1 MVRLPAN
8 VMYAPKDF
16 VKTLLTSPWRTA
28 AFHVQVSHLCYFSS
42 TIEQRRRHSY
52 NANEIKTRI
61 MTIFSL
67 GVNALKFWME
77 FRCLVG
83 FSFHDSMIIQEVQ
96 PLRHAI
102 NSSSILRGRST
113 TAIYSNA
120 VFLRLT
126 PRKCLSLIGS
136 WFNCPSMF
144 WSVKIIISTVH
155 NHTVYNIQSY
165 A

>member
-1 MVRLPAN
+1 MVGLPAN

-16 VKTLLTSPWRTA
+16 VKTLLTAPWRTA
-28 AFHVQVSHLCYFSS
+28 AFHVQVSHLCYFSA
-42 TIEQRRRHSY
+42 TIEQRKRHSY
-52 NANEIKTRI
+52 NASKIKTRI

-83 FSFHDSMIIQEVQ
+83 FSFHDSVIVQE
-96 PLRHAI
+96 PLSHAI
-102 NSSSILRGRST
+102 NSSSIRGRST

-120 VFLRLT
+120 VFVRLT

-136 WFNCPSMF
+136 FNCPSMF
-144 WSVKIIISTVH
+144 WLVKIIISIAH
-155 NHTVYNIQSY
+155 DHTVCNIQAY